1 MILKMIFRT
10 TKSFSKWN
18 WTTWSWSIYIKKWKQ
33 DLSLNKNIEQ
43 RLMALEDI
51 SNRLVNEKYIH
62 NRRERSNSNE
72 KRSKRRRKYQIN
84 DDYSDSS

>member
-1 MILKMIFRT
+1 
-10 TKSFSKWN
+10 
-18 WTTWSWSIYIKKWKQ
+18 
-33 DLSLNKNIEQ
+33 
-43 RLMALEDI
+43 MALEDI
-51 SNRLVNEKYIH
+51 SNRLVNEKYLH